1 MNIRRKVFSSISETE
16 ERAFSE
22 GYRLGRKMFAENN
35 QAPYLTD
42 PDRHI
47 NPDRERYTKKILG
60 MFSPEGR
67 EKVSQRAQR
76 DSELLTNSLREE
88 ARREVMT
95 GRQSTKAKELID
107 SCGSELY
114 EQVLDSQRDLMHR
127 QLELRK
133 RATAMKE
140 AAKLRDVAM
149 EERAAKIKATIAKA
163 KAMFKK

>member
-1 MNIRRKVFSSISETE
+1 MRRNFYNALDIIE

-22 GYRLGRKMFAENN
+22 GYQPDQKMFAENN

-95 GRQSTKAKELID
+95 GRQSAKAKELID
-107 SCGSELY
+107 SCGPELY

-133 RATAMKE
+133 RETAMKE
-140 AAKLRDVAM
+140 
-149 EERAAKIKATIAKA
+149 AAKIKATIAKA